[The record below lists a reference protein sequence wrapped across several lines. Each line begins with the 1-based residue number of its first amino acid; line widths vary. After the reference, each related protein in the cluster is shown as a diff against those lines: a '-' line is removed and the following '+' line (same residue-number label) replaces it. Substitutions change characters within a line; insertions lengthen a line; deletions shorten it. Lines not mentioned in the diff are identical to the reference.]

1 MLWLPTAAAPVPS
14 ERLPPRMPSDPADR
28 RRRSAAVLCLLDAVP
43 VIHARPLLF
52 PHILW
57 EKGGLSMSGQN
68 GQMIRV
74 AILFLAAVLFLL
86 PQLQGAK
93 GVF

>member
-1 MLWLPTAAAPVPS
+1 
-14 ERLPPRMPSDPADR
+14 
-28 RRRSAAVLCLLDAVP
+28 
-43 VIHARPLLF
+43 
-52 PHILW
+52 
-57 EKGGLSMSGQN
+57 MSGQN

-86 PQLQGAK
+86 TQLQGTK

>member
-1 MLWLPTAAAPVPS
+1 
-14 ERLPPRMPSDPADR
+14 MPSDPVNR
-28 RRRSAAVLCLLDAVP
+28 RRHSAAVLRLLDAVLL
-43 VIHARPLLF
+43 IHARPLPF

-86 PQLQGAK
+86 PQLQGTK